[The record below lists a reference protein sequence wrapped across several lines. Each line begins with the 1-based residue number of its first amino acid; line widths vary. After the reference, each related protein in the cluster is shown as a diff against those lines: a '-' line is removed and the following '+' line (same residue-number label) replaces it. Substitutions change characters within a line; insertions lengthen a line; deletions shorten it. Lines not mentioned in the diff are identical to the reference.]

1 MNTPDLHLI
10 EVGDV
15 RTSMAGR
22 LFADL
27 GTEVTRIEPEEP
39 RSAKF
44 GPFTEAG
51 ESIYHAFYNRSKRVL
66 RTLDPYEL
74 VARCIRDASA
84 KRPVIVVAPEDFPRG
99 NAPRGEELAQHYPA
113 AVVVELLD
121 FGVFRG
127 PRRYSN
133 LSVAARGGQMAV
145 CGREDRPPLMAPG
158 HQAVNLAGLYAAIAA
173 LSAAIHSPKEGCLAH
188 ISLQACVASSIE
200 NALVSY
206 FSAGKVQR
214 RQGVF
219 HWSRNSFVGQT
230 ADGDVLIMLLHDW
243 ETLVSWL
250 AADGMQADLADPKYG
265 HPMTRRQND
274 YVFHIA
280 DVMAPWLA
288 TKTTRSLLED
298 AHARRFPWSEVA
310 LMSDTARSE
319 HLRER
324 GFIAGREADA
334 DASIDLRAP
343 LLWGSAQHSSGTRQG
358 MLARPSATGK
368 EAGEP

>member
-1 MNTPDLHLI
+1 MTLPELHVI

-27 GTEVTRIEPEEP
+27 GTSVTRIEPEEP
-39 RSAKF
+39 RSTQF
-44 GPFTEAG
+44 GPFTKSG

-66 RTLDPYEL
+66 RTSNPLAAID
-74 VARCIRDASA
+74 RCIIEAGA
-84 KRPVIVVAPEDFPRG
+84 KRLVIIIAPEDFPEG
-99 NAPRGEELAQHYPA
+99 NAPCGEELRRLYPA
-113 AVVVELLD
+113 AIVVELLD
-121 FGVFRG
+121 FGVYRG

-158 HQAVNLAGLYAAIAA
+158 HQPVNLAGLYAAIAA
-173 LSAAIHSPKEGCLAH
+173 LSAAIHDPDQGTLAC

-200 NALVSY
+200 NALVAY

-230 ADGDVLIMLLHDW
+230 ADGNVLVMLLHDW
-243 ETLVSWL
+243 DTLISWL
-250 AADGMQADLADPKYG
+250 AVDGMQSDLADPKYG
-265 HPMTRRQND
+265 NPMIRRQND

-280 DVMAPWLA
+280 ETMAPWLA
-288 TKTTRSLLED
+288 TKQTRPLLED

-310 LMSDTARSE
+310 QMSDTARSE
-319 HLRER
+319 HLKER
-324 GFIAGREADA
+324 GFTIPGEPSGAMPIG
-334 DASIDLRAP
+334 LLGP
-343 LLWGSAQHSSGTRQG
+343 LLWGRGQDTGGTRQG
-358 MLARPSATGK
+358 MLARQAAAGK
-368 EAGEP
+368 EAAQR